1 MERTK
6 LGVNSLRRANYIHDP
21 PSLLTLPR
29 PLQTRGRQEAMHNI
43 DHMEARE
50 WKPLIAPLSEETV
63 AFLQTLDDN
72 IKKMETSLA
81 TSSTPSVKAAKLAAN
96 ARKNRNAEAP
106 INQLPIEVI
115 TEIFKHAVLPTR
127 PVPSSDE
134 PHLQKL
140 GMISNVCARWYN
152 IVRNTA
158 ALWAVVDTIVWDET
172 LEMLLERSKKS
183 PLFITCGSGYHKN
196 ESDAFKAL
204 WPPSSSIMKIV
215 SEISR
220 WRSVDIGLTSSR
232 SNLLRALESPAPI
245 LEEFNFYLETP
256 RHTSKITDLFK
267 GETPKLEQL
276 RVSGLSFVWSKGL
289 FQNLTHL
296 EIANIRHSGPTLS
309 EVLTAIQ
316 SSPKLQNIR
325 LHDLAFSSDSAIPSI
340 QPAVLKSLEFIS
352 ITSLPCSETQAI
364 LSSID
369 APELKSL
376 TALPCVRGGER
387 ITSSFVDATFYR
399 FQTLVQS
406 ALSHA
411 RQMRITFIRHAVEI
425 RTYARHPASEFY
437 LRIPHQSDAE
447 SFEACLP
454 NFIFD
459 PQEHNVPIL
468 LRVQAIPHFSKI
480 ELIRIFERL
489 RWVTSVE
496 MIPYTMALTGLD
508 ALVEFM
514 ISGWVEEETR
524 RWPFPRLVSF
534 QPQRWMAP
542 NQLVRMIREREG
554 VDVPSDVEPE
564 SYQAVFKVLPARISR
579 LEVRQLFLPLDRSQY
594 EEITSIVGHSA
605 IV

>member
-1 MERTK
+1 MNR
-6 LGVNSLRRANYIHDP
+6 LRR
-21 PSLLTLPR
+21 
-29 PLQTRGRQEAMHNI
+29 
-43 DHMEARE
+43 
-50 WKPLIAPLSEETV
+50 TV
-63 AFLQTLDDN
+63 AFLQILDDN

-81 TSSTPSVKAAKLAAN
+81 KNSTPTVKAAKLVAN
-96 ARKNRNAEAP
+96 ARKNRNAEVP

-158 ALWAVVDTIVWDET
+158 ALWAVVDTMIVWDEA
-172 LEMLLERSKKS
+172 LELLLERSKKS
-183 PLFITCGSGYHKN
+183 PLFITCGSGYHQN
-196 ESDAFKAL
+196 ESDTFKVL

-220 WRSVDIGLTSSR
+220 WRSVDIGLTSSG

-256 RHTSKITDLFK
+256 RHASKITNLFK
-267 GETPKLEQL
+267 GEAPKLEQL
-276 RVSGLSFVWSKGL
+276 RVSGLSFAWSTGL

-296 EIANIRHSGPTLS
+296 EIASIRHNGPTLS

-316 SSPKLQNIR
+316 SSSKLQIIR
-325 LHDLAFSSDSAIPSI
+325 LHDLAFSSDSAIPSNP
-340 QPAVLKSLEFIS
+340 PAVFKSLEFIS
-352 ITSLPCSETQAI
+352 ITSLPCFETQAI

-369 APELKSL
+369 APELRSL
-376 TALPCVRGGER
+376 TALPCVRGGEM
-387 ITSSFVDATFYR
+387 ITSSFVNASFYR
-399 FQTLVQS
+399 FQTLVQT

-411 RQMRITFIRHAVEI
+411 RHMRITFIRHAIEI
-425 RTYARHPASEFY
+425 RTYARHPASDFY
-437 LRIPHQSDAE
+437 LRIPHRSDAD

-459 PQEHNVPIL
+459 PQEHNVRIL

-480 ELIRIFERL
+480 ELIRIFERF
-489 RWVTSVE
+489 RWVTNIE
-496 MIPYTMALTGLD
+496 MIPYTVVPSTVVTGLE
-508 ALVEFM
+508 ALIEFM
-514 ISGWVEEETR
+514 ISGWVEEEIR

-554 VDVPSDVEPE
+554 VDVPADVEPE